1 MFLSVPEWEIF
12 LKAILGRF
20 PRLEIKYQRRS
31 FLVYHTT
38 HSSLCKFWGSWFLQK
53 KIAPQLSR
61 TFFSVQETRKQAA
74 EYIWGNCDSAF
85 LQTVFF
91 WLNKCASPLLLFG
104 RSPKLNKRRWWQ
116 FQSWRQWWGW
126 RWFTMITMMTQI
138 LWWHWYL
145 WRSKEKSKALVRSGK
160 SNRSQWSRVGTSDT
174 SGFFWLCKSMASE
187 KGNTTMDNVH
197 VISRQ
202 PSLQTLSQREIC
214 SRVSTSRTYSLS
226 PLVPLVSEKPLSLR
240 DQVTIPP
247 LEEF

>member
-20 PRLEIKYQRRS
+20 PILEMKDQRRS
-31 FLVYHTT
+31 FLVDHTT

-91 WLNKCASPLLLFG
+91 WSNKCASPSLLFG
-104 RSPKLNKRRWWQ
+104 RSPKLNKRRWWR

-126 RWFTMITMMTQI
+126 RWFTMITMMTQR
-138 LWWHWYL
+138 LRWHWYL
-145 WRSKEKSKALVRSGK
+145 WWSKEKSKALVRSGK
-160 SNRSQWSRVGTSDT
+160 SNRSQRSRVGTLDT
-174 SGFFWLCKSMASE
+174 SGFFWLCKALAPE
-187 KGNTTMDNVH
+187 KREYYHGQCPRNIKAAIIALQFANTKSKRNMLT
-197 VISRQ
+197 
-202 PSLQTLSQREIC
+202 C
-214 SRVSTSRTYSLS
+214 
-226 PLVPLVSEKPLSLR
+226 
-240 DQVTIPP
+240 
-247 LEEF
+247 